1 MSINYLKMEVESEK
15 LTIKKL
21 LGKLLTSN
29 SSELNPDLIKRLK
42 SICKKDDENVRITC
56 EILFSFL
63 KKAHSVIRL
72 NCIYLADILFSRSNC
87 FRNSMLE
94 QFELFTSLTLGS
106 DPSKPLP
113 PPESKHKKLRRE
125 SIRIIK
131 EWHSKFGPAYR
142 KLENSFSVLKEIVD
156 FDNLCM
162 NDDEDRRRK
171 REREE
176 KLENIW
182 RVRIEKI
189 GSEFQENESDIEL
202 WMTTTTNLLSLAST
216 DEKLYQEELSGH
228 YSVLTKRWLPTMQ
241 SWVDTL
247 TKAGSRTDHQ
257 LLMKCVDHKNKLTQE
272 KMKFEKFNLTTE
284 QPTAL
289 PTTSVCSSS
298 NSQSSSESDP
308 TSWYA
313 TIKKVTGNADVSL
326 NMGLSDKSP
335 SPSDSFPKPSTSKD
349 TSCDDDDDKSIPRVR
364 LEDLKEP
371 DRMTVDPDK
380 SRFWVSD
387 HREGKQLVVGTT
399 QKISEFIGDWEPGK
413 STSVSSVSAKPH
425 QKKKVIR
432 KTDRLKAADKYDE
445 SSRSRISKKIFSKS
459 SARRVAKDLKRYD
472 KIRTKDKFVDQFNY

>member
-1 MSINYLKMEVESEK
+1 MKMEVGTEK

-29 SSELNPDLIKRLK
+29 SGELNPDLIKQLK
-42 SICKKDDENVRITC
+42 SICKKNDENVRITC

-63 KKAHSVIRL
+63 KRAHSVIRL

-87 FRNSMLE
+87 FRNLMLE

-162 NDDEDRRRK
+162 SDDEDRRKK

-189 GSEFQENESDIEL
+189 GSEFQEIESDIEL

-216 DEKLYQEELSGH
+216 DEKPYQEELSGH
-228 YSVLTKRWLPTMQ
+228 YSVLTRRWLPTMQ

-257 LLMKCVDHKNKLTQE
+257 LLMKCVDHKNKLALE
-272 KMKFEKFNLTTE
+272 KVKFEKLNLITE
-284 QPTAL
+284 KPAAIPTSL
-289 PTTSVCSSS
+289 VCSSS
-298 NSQSSSESDP
+298 NPQSSSASETDP

-326 NMGLSDKSP
+326 NMGLSDRPQSP
-335 SPSDSFPKPSTSKD
+335 SNSFPKPSTSKD
-349 TSCDDDDDKSIPRVR
+349 TSCEDDDKTIPRVR

-413 STSVSSVSAKPH
+413 SPSVSSASAKPH
-425 QKKKVIR
+425 KKKKIIR
-432 KTDRLKAADKYDE
+432 KTDRLIAADKYDE
-445 SSRSRISKKIFSKS
+445 TSRSRISRKIFSKS

>member
-1 MSINYLKMEVESEK
+1 MEVGAEE
-15 LTIKKL
+15 LDIKKL

-42 SICKKDDENVRITC
+42 SICKKNDGNVKITC
-56 EILFSFL
+56 DVLFSFM

-72 NCIYLADILFSRSNC
+72 NCVYLADILFSRSNC
-87 FRNSMLE
+87 FRILMLE
-94 QFELFTSLTLGS
+94 NFELFTSLTLAS

-113 PPESKHKKLRRE
+113 PPESQHKKLRRE
-125 SIRIIK
+125 SIRLIK

-142 KLENSFSVLKEIVD
+142 KLENSFSVLKKIVD

-182 RVRIEKI
+182 RLRIEKI
-189 GSEFQENESDIEL
+189 RSEYQEIESDIEV
-202 WMTTTTNLLSLAST
+202 WKTTTTNLLSLASSN
-216 DEKLYQEELSGH
+216 EKLYQEQLGGQ
-228 YSVLTKRWLPTMQ
+228 YSILTKRWLPTLL
-241 SWVDTL
+241 SWVDTM
-247 TKAGSRTDHQ
+247 TKAGNRTDHE
-257 LLMKCVDHKNKLTQE
+257 LLRKCVDLKNALTQE
-272 KMKFEKFNLTTE
+272 KLKIEKLNLPAE
-284 QPTAL
+284 KSAGIPT
-289 PTTSVCSSS
+289 SSDCSLSKT
-298 NSQSSSESDP
+298 QSSSETDP

-313 TIKKVTGNADVSL
+313 TIKKVTGKADVSF
-326 NMGLSDKSP
+326 NMGLSDKSN
-335 SPSDSFPKPSTSKD
+335 SEPKPSTSKD
-349 TSCDDDDDKSIPRVR
+349 PIPSCYDDDSQSIPRVR

-387 HREGKQLVVGTT
+387 HREGKQLIVGTT
-399 QKISEFIGDWEPGK
+399 QKISEFIGDWKPDDA
-413 STSVSSVSAKPH
+413 SSASSATSKPIIMEKKV
-425 QKKKVIR
+425 KKK
-432 KTDRLKAADKYDE
+432 TNRLKAADKYDE

>member
-1 MSINYLKMEVESEK
+1 MEVGAEE
-15 LTIKKL
+15 LDIKKL

-29 SSELNPDLIKRLK
+29 LSELNPELINRLK
-42 SICKKDDENVRITC
+42 SICKKNDGNVKITC

-72 NCIYLADILFSRSNC
+72 NCVYLADILFSRSNC
-87 FRNSMLE
+87 FRILMLDN
-94 QFELFTSLTLGS
+94 FELFTSLTLAS

-125 SIRIIK
+125 AIRLIK

-142 KLENSFSVLKEIVD
+142 KLENSFSVLKKIVD

-171 REREE
+171 REKEE
-176 KLENIW
+176 KLETIW
-182 RVRIEKI
+182 RLRIEKI
-189 GSEFQENESDIEL
+189 RSEYHETESDIEN
-202 WMTTTTNLLSLAST
+202 WKTTTTNLLSLASSN
-216 DEKLYQEELSGH
+216 EKLYQEELGGH
-228 YSVLTKRWLPTMQ
+228 YSILTKRWLPTLRA
-241 SWVDTL
+241 WVETL
-247 TKAGSRTDHQ
+247 TKAGNRTDHE
-257 LLMKCVDHKNKLTQE
+257 LLRKCVDQKNALTQE
-272 KMKFEKFNLTTE
+272 KLNFEKLNLLTE
-284 QPTAL
+284 KSAAIPT
-289 PTTSVCSSS
+289 SSECFLS
-298 NSQSSSESDP
+298 KPQSSSETDP

-313 TIKKVTGNADVSL
+313 TIKKVTGNVDVSF
-326 NMGLSDKSP
+326 NMGLSDRSN
-335 SPSDSFPKPSTSKD
+335 SEPKPSTSQE
-349 TSCDDDDDKSIPRVR
+349 TSCDDDGGNSIPRVR

-387 HREGKQLVVGTT
+387 HREGKQLIVGTT
-399 QKISEFIGDWEPGK
+399 QKISEFIGDWKPD
-413 STSVSSVSAKPH
+413 TSASASSVSAKPH
-425 QKKKVIR
+425 KKEKKVIR
-432 KTDRLKAADKYDE
+432 KTNRLKAAEKYDE

>member
-1 MSINYLKMEVESEK
+1 MEVGAEK
-15 LTIKKL
+15 LDIKKL

-42 SICKKDDENVRITC
+42 SICKKNDGNVKITC
-56 EILFSFL
+56 DVLFSFL

-72 NCIYLADILFSRSNC
+72 NCVYLADILFSRSNY
-87 FRNSMLE
+87 FRILLLE
-94 QFELFTSLTLGS
+94 NFEQFTSLTLAS

-125 SIRIIK
+125 VIRLIK

-142 KLENSFSVLKEIVD
+142 KLENSFSVLKKIVD

-182 RVRIEKI
+182 RLRIEKI
-189 GSEFQENESDIEL
+189 RSEYQEIESDIEV
-202 WMTTTTNLLSLAST
+202 WKTTTTNLLSLASSN
-216 DEKLYQEELSGH
+216 EKLYQEELGGH
-228 YSVLTKRWLPTMQ
+228 YSILTKRWLPTLLA
-241 SWVDTL
+241 WVETL
-247 TKAGSRTDHQ
+247 TRAGNKTDHE
-257 LLMKCVDHKNKLTQE
+257 LLRKCVDQKNTLTQE
-272 KMKFEKFNLTTE
+272 KLKFEKLNLHTE
-284 QPTAL
+284 NSDAIPT
-289 PTTSVCSSS
+289 SSECFLS
-298 NSQSSSESDP
+298 KPQSSSEIDP

-313 TIKKVTGNADVSL
+313 TIKKVTGNADVSF
-326 NMGLSDKSP
+326 NMGLSDDRINSE
-335 SPSDSFPKPSTSKD
+335 PKPSTSQD
-349 TSCDDDDDKSIPRVR
+349 TSCDDDDGMSIPRVR

-387 HREGKQLVVGTT
+387 HREGKQLIVGTT
-399 QKISEFIGDWEPGK
+399 QKISEFIGDWKPD
-413 STSVSSVSAKPH
+413 TSASGSSVSAIPH
-425 QKKKVIR
+425 KKEKKVIR
-432 KTDRLKAADKYDE
+432 KTTRLKAAEKYDE

-472 KIRTKDKFVDQFNY
+472 QIRTKDKFVDQFNY

>member
-1 MSINYLKMEVESEK
+1 MEVVAEE
-15 LTIKKL
+15 LDIKKL

-29 SSELNPDLIKRLK
+29 SGELNPDLLKRLK
-42 SICKKDDENVRITC
+42 SICKKDDENVRITS
-56 EILFSFL
+56 EVLFSFL

-72 NCIYLADILFSRSNC
+72 NCVHLADILFSRSNC
-87 FRNSMLE
+87 YRILMLE
-94 QFELFTSLTLGS
+94 KFELFTSLTLAS

-113 PPESKHKKLRRE
+113 PPESQHKKLRSE
-125 SIRIIK
+125 AIRMIK
-131 EWHSKFGPAYR
+131 EWHSKFGPAYK

-171 REREE
+171 REREA
-176 KLENIW
+176 KLESIW
-182 RVRIEKI
+182 RNRIEKI
-189 GSEFQENESDIEL
+189 GSEFQEIESDIEV
-202 WMTTTTNLLSLAST
+202 WMTTTTNLLSLASSN
-216 DEKLYQEELSGH
+216 EKLYQEELIGH
-228 YSVLTKRWLPTMQ
+228 YSILTKRWLPTIQ

-247 TKAGSRTDHQ
+247 TKAGNRTDHQ
-257 LLMKCVDHKNKLTQE
+257 LLAKCVDHKNKLTQE
-272 KMKFEKFNLTTE
+272 KIKFDKLNIVTE
-284 QPTAL
+284 NSAPIPT
-289 PTTSVCSSS
+289 SSDCSSS
-298 NSQSSSESDP
+298 KPQSSLESDP

-326 NMGLSDKSP
+326 NMGLSDRSSSSTSSNSEP
-335 SPSDSFPKPSTSKD
+335 QPSTSKD
-349 TSCDDDDDKSIPRVR
+349 SSCDDDSKSIPRVR

-413 STSVSSVSAKPH
+413 STSVSSASANPH
-425 QKKKVIR
+425 KKKKVIR
-432 KTDRLKAADKYDE
+432 KTNRVKAADKYDE

-459 SARRVAKDLKRYD
+459 SARRVAKDQKRYD